1 MCGRLSGCERVR
13 RSDRRFIAG
22 TREPTWSFDGR
33 LQNSLT
39 SSMERTI
46 VVLDRDDIASSGLV
60 IEVQLDAT
68 CAKLSHHTFD
78 ASFDR
83 RIVRA
88 VTSDKFLD
96 NRPECRW
103 RQ

>member
-1 MCGRLSGCERVR
+1 
-13 RSDRRFIAG
+13 
-22 TREPTWSFDGR
+22 
-33 LQNSLT
+33 
-39 SSMERTI
+39 MERTI